1 LRDAE
6 SWRSVDDELTSL
18 YDDHCGACQC
28 MARVVLLA
36 ADESSS
42 LCVPL
47 LVVVTFEHPVNFA
60 TSHEQSS
67 QPSRGDRPGET
78 WRQVAEQLLSG
89 SGAVTRSERVELL
102 HRMLG
107 DDVCRQ
113 LGVYRLPEGF
123 LLSVV
128 IPVYN
133 EARTIE
139 QVIARVRGTEL
150 PLEIILVD
158 DGSTDGTRD
167 VLRRVAND
175 TDCRVILHDINQG
188 KGAAVKSGLGAA
200 QGDVVVIQDADM
212 EYDPRDL
219 RLLLQPIVEDEAD
232 VVYGSRFIHN
242 DRPVSP
248 LWHQGANQLI
258 TFFAVLASGYRFT
271 DVETCYKMFRRE
283 LLRDIVP
290 TLREKRF
297 GIEIELTFKLV
308 KQRGVRFFER
318 PIRYA
323 RRSYDEGKKISW
335 RDGFAA
341 LWCILRYAF
350 FR

>member
-1 LRDAE
+1 
-6 SWRSVDDELTSL
+6 
-18 YDDHCGACQC
+18 
-28 MARVVLLA
+28 LA
-36 ADESSS
+36 
-42 LCVPL
+42 
-47 LVVVTFEHPVNFA
+47 
-60 TSHEQSS
+60 
-67 QPSRGDRPGET
+67 
-78 WRQVAEQLLSG
+78 QVCAQLLCAG
-89 SGAVTRSERVELL
+89 GVMTRSQRVELL
-102 HRMLG
+102 HRVLG
-107 DDVCRQ
+107 ADLCHQ
-113 LGVYRLPEGF
+113 LGVYRLPERF

-139 QVIARVRGTEL
+139 QVIARVRATEL

-167 VLRRVAND
+167 VLARVAQEPE
-175 TDCRVILHDINQG
+175 CRVILHDFNQG
-188 KGAAVKSGLGAA
+188 KGAAVKTGLAAA

-219 RLLLQPIVEDEAD
+219 RLLLQPIVENEAD

-258 TFFAVLASGYRFT
+258 TFCAELVSGYRFT
-271 DVETCYKMFRRE
+271 DVETCYKMCRRE
-283 LLRDIVP
+283 LLQDIVP
-290 TLREKRF
+290 TLREQRF

-308 KQRGVRFFER
+308 RQPGVRFFER

-323 RRSYDEGKKISW
+323 RRSYAEGKKIGW

-341 LWCILRYAF
+341 LWCILRYGLF
-350 FR
+350 TRSDPRPKLDGRDPVV

>member
-1 LRDAE
+1 
-6 SWRSVDDELTSL
+6 
-18 YDDHCGACQC
+18 
-28 MARVVLLA
+28 M
-36 ADESSS
+36 
-42 LCVPL
+42 
-47 LVVVTFEHPVNFA
+47 
-60 TSHEQSS
+60 
-67 QPSRGDRPGET
+67 
-78 WRQVAEQLLSG
+78 
-89 SGAVTRSERVELL
+89 L
-102 HRMLG
+102 HRLLG
-107 DDVCRQ
+107 DDLCRQ
-113 LGVYRLPEGF
+113 LGVYRLPAGF
-123 LLSVV
+123 VLSVV

-139 QVIARVRGTEL
+139 QVVARVRATQL

-167 VLRRVAND
+167 VLERFTQD
-175 TDCRVILHDINQG
+175 QDCRVILHAVNQG
-188 KGAAVKSGLGAA
+188 KGAAVKSGLAA
-200 QGDVVVIQDADM
+200 ARGDVVVIQDADM

-219 RLLLQPIVEDEAD
+219 RLLLQPIVEDAAD
-232 VVYGSRFIHN
+232 VVFGSRFIHN

-258 TFFAVLASGYRFT
+258 TLCAVLVSGYRFT

-283 LLRDIVP
+283 LVRDIVP

-308 KQRGVRFFER
+308 RQSGIRFFER

-323 RRSYDEGKKISW
+323 RRSYAEGKKIGW

-341 LWCILRYAF
+341 LWCIMRYGLLG
-350 FR
+350 R